1 MFWRN
6 FLFFLF
12 PAERILGQHESP
24 AAIVKLRM
32 EQAGY
37 DFEDGAH
44 LLGIESLGILA
55 RFLYKSQLLAGVC
68 VTPRF
73 ELSSTLTIFL
83 GRSNIL

>member
-1 MFWRN
+1 M
-6 FLFFLF
+6 
-12 PAERILGQHESP
+12 LGQHESP

-37 DFEDGAH
+37 DFEDGTH

-68 VTPRF
+68 
-73 ELSSTLTIFL
+73 LTLFWLLFTLIILL
-83 GRSNIL
+83 GRPNIF

>member
-1 MFWRN
+1 M
-6 FLFFLF
+6 
-12 PAERILGQHESP
+12 LGQHESP

-37 DFEDGAH
+37 DFEDGTH

-68 VTPRF
+68 F
-73 ELSSTLTIFL
+73 TLF
-83 GRSNIL
+83 